1 MDMVRTA
8 ALIPEGALKKHIAIL
23 GTNGSGKTSV
33 AKSQVVEPA
42 LAAGERVCSIDP
54 TGVMWGV
61 RLGADGKPKGG
72 YPVYIVGGE
81 HADFPLT
88 RRDGDAWAEIVGT
101 SSDSFVFDTSLMT
114 VSDRTAW
121 FTDFA
126 QTLIRKNKGPLRVV
140 LDEAHLFA
148 PQGGAKTGG
157 QAPEMLHAA
166 NNLLALGRSK
176 GLRVTMISQR
186 PAKLHKD
193 SLSQAHTMI
202 AMKLI
207 APQDRA
213 AIKEWVADQT
223 DPENGK
229 ELIASLP
236 TLMPGEGW
244 VWAPAEGILD
254 RVKFPRPRTYDSS
267 QAPEDGD
274 GDGPQLAKIDP
285 ATISGRLATVAAEAD
300 ANDPVKLKRR
310 IAELERAKAA
320 PAPVVDTS
328 AIEAANYKKG
338 YEEGA
343 RAGAASEA
351 ARLGKKL
358 LEFAGEFALV
368 TGEAQ
373 PLPAPAPRQSIVK
386 LAPAP
391 VQREAKSAIAPP
403 AHSDSS
409 ISNPQAAILRSLAWW
424 KHMGHTAPSRP
435 QIAAICGWKATSS
448 HLKNRLSELSTKGL
462 VTYPDSN
469 KVSLTEAGEAV
480 APAPDTGQTVIAG
493 VRSALTNPQAAIFDA
508 LLPHDSGTVSRD
520 EIADA
525 LGWDRGSSHLKNRLS
540 ELSTL
545 LIVTY
550 PSKGTVALSDWL
562 FAA

>member
-1 MDMVRTA
+1 MDMARTA
-8 ALIPEGALKKHIAIL
+8 ALIPEAALKKHIAVL

-88 RRDGDAWAEIVGT
+88 KRDGDAWAEIVGT
-101 SSDSFVFDTSLMT
+101 SSDSFIFDTSLMT
-114 VSDRTAW
+114 VSDRTIW

-126 QTLIRKNKGPLRVV
+126 QTLIRKNKGPLRLV

-148 PQGGAKTGG
+148 PQGGATGG
-157 QAPEMLHAA
+157 GLAPAMLHAA

-193 SLSQAHTMI
+193 SLSQAHTLI

-207 APQDRA
+207 APQDRK
-213 AIKEWVADQT
+213 AISEWVSDQT

-236 TLMPGEGW
+236 SLVPGEGW
-244 VWAPAEGILD
+244 VWAPAEGILE
-254 RVKFPRPRTYDSS
+254 RVRFPRPKTYDSS

-300 ANDPVKLKRR
+300 ANDPAKLKRR
-310 IAELERAKAA
+310 IAELERAKPVAA
-320 PAPVVDTS
+320 PAVDTALLEQMS
-328 AIEAANYKKG
+328 YKKG
-338 YEEGA
+338 YEDGA
-343 RAGAASEA
+343 RAGADFEA
-351 ARLGKKL
+351 KRLGKKL
-358 LEFAGEFALV
+358 LDYAAEFAV
-368 TGEAQ
+368 VDGEAQ
-373 PLPAPAPRQSIVK
+373 PIVAPEPRKSVAKVAAALVK
-386 LAPAP
+386 
-391 VQREAKSAIAPP
+391 REAAVPKAVPSGEFTGA
-403 AHSDSS
+403 
-409 ISNPQAAILRSLAWW
+409 QVKVLRSLAMW
-424 KHMGHTAPSRP
+424 KSLGKDAPSKPMVAMCAGYSHSSGGFANLLGQLRTMGALEYPAPGTISLLTDTEAMSAEDGKALFLSKLTGP
-435 QIAAICGWKATSS
+435 QRKIVDALAHGGEMSKADVGEATSYS
-448 HLKNRLSELSTKGL
+448 PTSGGFANIL
-462 VTYPDSN
+462 
-469 KVSLTEAGEAV
+469 
-480 APAPDTGQTVIAG
+480 GQLRT
-493 VRSALTNPQAAIFDA
+493 
-508 LLPHDSGTVSRD
+508 
-520 EIADA
+520 
-525 LGWDRGSSHLKNRLS
+525 LGIID
-540 ELSTL
+540 
-545 LIVTY
+545 Y
-550 PSKGTVALSDWL
+550 PSPGRIAMEPWVFDVL
-562 FAA
+562 